1 MIYHASSEGI
11 AQTATGEQLKVLSCF
26 WLSST
31 IIYQIS
37 PLRQAHQTLWRPNQ
51 QSNVSSEGSTRSHPP
66 SKLFLF
72 KWHCQT
78 CATTNSN
85 EVVLMQKQHLDCEL
99 YSDWYSA
106 ICSLGKSHMP
116 RLTRWERSKW
126 RLCRWICTKRL
137 GESTPQQVK
146 KTTNMFHMI
155 CFACSWIFLHPTL
168 AKRAQMKQI
177 IYRESKGKN
186 GRLRPT
192 SVFAQKGVCTILWQ
206 WNTHTHIYIIIYK

>member
-116 RLTRWERSKW
+116 RLTRWERSKR

-146 KTTNMFHMI
+146 KTTNMFH
-155 CFACSWIFLHPTL
+155 
-168 AKRAQMKQI
+168 MKQI

-206 WNTHTHIYIIIYK
+206 WNTHTHIYIIIYIWHITIYLYIFM